1 MNDFSLPCNVLV
13 RDISQLSYQEWLEI
27 RRSGIGGSD
36 AAASLGLSSW
46 KSPIELWEEKVLG
59 KTQPKNDNDSMLWGR
74 LLEPLI
80 REEFSRRSGFAV
92 QPLRSMLQHPV
103 NKFMLANL
111 DGLVLDPVRGP
122 GVLEI
127 KTASAF
133 RMSEWDDNRC
143 PDVYQ
148 LQVQHYLEVTGLS
161 YAVIVVLIGGNTLR
175 WLTVEPDKEM
185 TDNLVQL
192 EKRFWQQVLTQTP
205 PSVDG
210 STVCAELLARKYPA
224 SSNAAPLIL
233 PTEADGWIQD
243 YLQAK
248 EEEESASE
256 RKRLMEN
263 KLKEVMKEHEKA
275 ISPGGYQATWK
286 TVQSS
291 RIDSARLKKEQPAV
305 LERYTTTVTSRRFSV
320 SMGK

>member
-1 MNDFSLPCNVLV
+1 MNGITLPC
-13 RDISQLSYQEWLEI
+13 DILIQDIDKLSYADWLAV

-36 AAASLGLSSW
+36 VAAAIGLSPW

-80 REEFSRRSGFAV
+80 REEFSRRSGLAV
-92 QPLRSMLQHPV
+92 QPLGSMLQHPV
-103 NKFMLANL
+103 HKFMLANL

-133 RMSEWDDNRC
+133 KTSEWDANRC
-143 PDVYQ
+143 PDAYQ
-148 LQVQHYLEVTGLS
+148 LQVQHYLEVTGLT

-175 WLTVEPDKEM
+175 WLTVEPDKEL

-233 PTEADGWIQD
+233 PNEADGWIQD

-248 EEEESASE
+248 EDEDIAAE
-256 RKRLMEN
+256 RKRLAEN
-263 KLKEVMKEHEKA
+263 RIKEVMKEHERA

-286 TVQSS
+286 TVRSI
-291 RIDSARLKKEQPAV
+291 RIDSARLKKEEPA
-305 LERYTTTVTSRRFSV
+305 LFEKFATTSTTRRFSI
-320 SMGK
+320 SEGK

>member
-1 MNDFSLPCNVLV
+1 MNGLTLPCEILIQ
-13 RDISQLSYQEWLEI
+13 DIDKLSYQDWLAV

-36 AAASLGLSSW
+36 VAAAIGLSPW

-80 REEFSRRSGFAV
+80 REEFSRRSGLAV

-133 RMSEWDDNRC
+133 KMSEWDDNRC
-143 PDVYQ
+143 PDAYQ

-161 YAVIVVLIGGNTLR
+161 YAVIVVLIGGNKLQ
-175 WLTVEPDKEM
+175 WITVDRDDELIAS
-185 TDNLVQL
+185 LVQL
-192 EKRFWQQVLTQTP
+192 ERRFWQHVLTQSP
-205 PSVDG
+205 PPVDG
-210 STVCAELLARKYPA
+210 STACAELLSRTYPS

-233 PTEADGWIQD
+233 PVDADSWIQD

-248 EEEESASE
+248 LDEETAAE
-256 RKRLMEN
+256 RKRLAEN
-263 KLKEVMKEHEKA
+263 KLKEVIGNHEKA

-291 RIDSARLKKEQPAV
+291 RIDSARLKKEEPA
-305 LERYTTTVTSRRFSV
+305 LFEKFATTSTTRRFSI
-320 SMGK
+320 SEGK